1 MADEKREPKPGPT
14 LAAWMCGA
22 RLKKKPHRQG
32 VHYCHRAKAKGRDR
46 CPLHGGRNPIGAEVS
61 WFKNGARSRYLPD
74 GWIENFDKYLET
86 KDVTLE
92 REVALASILL
102 DEALLAV
109 KEESPIGI
117 SKMLRKKIVELKTA
131 LKMPDTDP
139 KDVIRLVDELDT
151 LSSSGV
157 AAATSRKELR
167 EAIDFRSKIAKREA
181 DRQIAMGAVLTPI
194 QAAIIFR
201 AFEEAVKRYVPDRT
215 AIANIAQHLA
225 PTINRGALRQSSI
238 DRAGLDAGSG
248 SGGGGNGGVSTPEP
262 A

>member
-1 MADEKREPKPGPT
+1 MADEKPSKPGPT

-22 RLKKKPHRQG
+22 RLKKKADRPG
-32 VHYCHRAKAKGRDR
+32 VHYCRRAKAKGRNN
-46 CPLHGGRNPIGAEVS
+46 CPLHGGRNPIGADVP
-61 WFKNGARSRYLPD
+61 WFKNGARSRYMPD

-109 KEESPIGI
+109 KEESPITVTRE
-117 SKMLRKKIVELKTA
+117 LRKKIVELKTA
-131 LKMPDTDP
+131 LTMKDTDP
-139 KDVIRLVDELDT
+139 KDVIRLVEELDK

-157 AAATSRKELR
+157 AAAQTRKELR

-201 AFEEAVKRYVPDRT
+201 AFEEAVKRYVPDRI
-215 AIANIAQHLA
+215 AIAKIAQHLA
-225 PTINRGALRQSSI
+225 PAINRGALRQSPI
-238 DRAGLDAGSG
+238 DCAGLDAGSG
-248 SGGGGNGGVSTPEP
+248 PGGGDDAGVPAPEP